1 MTRILHFAA
10 LGLVLMAAAP
20 AGAQGLILPLDPLG
34 TPVLDR
40 ALPWQDGLLIPAQ
53 SRDDDYDDQD
63 GWKNGD
69 SRSGVRGESL
79 NQGVTK
85 AIVRIILHANDTCN
99 HERVERRYRI
109 DCLRVYYGWA
119 ADSLPDRGE
128 YLPVKKALRDAEREL
143 SAIVSANLDR
153 TAPVIEPREGHKKN
167 AKRLPPLRPVKKSAE
182 KKALAQAQAV
192 VKETELV
199 ILRSGEDPARRETH
213 FNAVAEAVDSNLVI
227 LRSA

>member
-1 MTRILHFAA
+1 MTRASFFLT
-10 LGLVLMAAAP
+10 LGLALTLAP
-20 AGAQGLILPLDPLG
+20 SVRSQALILPLDRWNAFSLG
-34 TPVLDR
+34 LE
-40 ALPWQDGLLIPAQ
+40 LPGADAVLIPVQ
-53 SRDDDYDDQD
+53 STDDDYDDD
-63 GWKNGD
+63 DWKRGNNG
-69 SRSGVRGESL
+69 SGTRGESL
-79 NQGVTK
+79 NKGVTR

-128 YLPVKKALRDAEREL
+128 YLPVKKALRDAERKL
-143 SAIVSANLDR
+143 SAIVSANVDR

-167 AKRLPPLRPVKKSAE
+167 AQRLPPLRPVKKSAE